1 MGMMAMPLIDPKW
14 DYEPGQTGVPR
25 RARTTLCFS
34 EGTKMRTVKPASCDR
49 VEEVTQ
55 DQNEPCFPP
64 GVVDASESIRMWTRH
79 FL

>member
-14 DYEPGQTGVPR
+14 DYEPGQPGVPR

-34 EGTKMRTVKPASCDR
+34 EGTRWCTGKPASCDR

-64 GVVDASESIRMWTRH
+64 GW
-79 FL
+79 

>member
-14 DYEPGQTGVPR
+14 DYEPGQPGVPR

-34 EGTKMRTVKPASCDR
+34 EGTRWCTVKPASCDR

-64 GVVDASESIRMWTRH
+64 GW
-79 FL
+79 